1 MSITDLL
8 QPIKDRLNAATP
20 GPWFAHQEYIDMGV
34 PDAQHTITDSPNRYD
49 GKFIAAVG
57 LHSDVKHANSDL
69 IRYAPTDQAKLIA
82 AIEKVAGLH
91 KPERGVVH
99 DPDDGETKEMDYC
112 ETCSD
117 SPWLDEASAVA
128 WPCPTV
134 AALAQALGGDTA

>member
-8 QPIKDRLNAATP
+8 QPIKDRLEAATP

-69 IRYAPTDQAKLIA
+69 IRYAPTDQARLIA
-82 AIEKVAGLH
+82 AV
-91 KPERGVVH
+91 
-99 DPDDGETKEMDYC
+99 
-112 ETCSD
+112 
-117 SPWLDEASAVA
+117 EAVEALAEYWESTPALRNGPA
-128 WPCPTV
+128 AKDLR
-134 AALAQALGGDTA
+134 AALTSALESAA